1 MEIQFIE
8 SLGFQ
13 MLLQNLDTGLISQE
27 ILVLSLHHPGVA
39 RVPELENK
47 WMEDK
52 VIIRPYELLQN
63 GVILF
68 FQSSFE
74 HVVESVYCSEGS
86 TPPNATTAMH
96 HQRTISMVL
105 LMNRF
110 DKVNKLGNVL
120 YHFVV
125 GPEFEM
131 HVLHNLLFTLN
142 KITLNYLNQTVK
154 LRVISQSLLNLMRR
168 PLYLIGPADHP
179 QETFFE
185 FYLLIKVRSNLQ
197 PFLIRA

>member
-63 GVILF
+63 GVILPL
-68 FQSSFE
+68 QSSFE
-74 HVVESVYCSEGS
+74 HVVESVYCGEGS
-86 TPPNATTAMH
+86 TPPNATTAVN
-96 HQRTISMVL
+96 HQRTITIVL

-120 YHFVV
+120 HHFVV
-125 GPEFEM
+125 WPEFEM

-142 KITLNYLNQTVK
+142 KITYDFLNQIVK
-154 LRVISQSLLNLMRR
+154 LRVVSQPLLNLVR
-168 PLYLIGPADHP
+168 GP
-179 QETFFE
+179 
-185 FYLLIKVRSNLQ
+185 
-197 PFLIRA
+197 